1 MNMCVFLV
9 DLEDKVNEFGNEFC
23 ES

>member
-9 DLEDKVNEFGNEFC
+9 DLGGKVSEFGDKFY